1 MIRSVSVLSA
11 LWIAVAVLVAAC
23 AGHALPRQQAQTVA
37 PSAPA
42 TTQTPSRTPA
52 DALQAVVIGDESA
65 SSTRSGGF
73 GSKNWTAILQRL
85 AGQSGINVYISNFS
99 RAGAGY
105 TATLPGIPTF
115 GEQVARGVNPETN
128 LVILTGGGND
138 ILAPT
143 ALHDAAVATLNHV
156 KSIAPQAGMLVVGP
170 IWCRPAPPDFRLEVR
185 VRLRLWCDVI
195 LAARNVIRGAADEA
209 GVPFIDP
216 ITEDWFAGRN
226 DLVSPRDLELN
237 NAGHQVIAEHL
248 AEPVIAA
255 LRRQHPATAP
265 SR

>member
-23 AGHALPRQQAQTVA
+23 AGQALPRQQAQTVT

-42 TTQTPSRTPA
+42 ITETPSRTPG

-73 GSKNWTAILQRL
+73 GSKNWTVILQRL
-85 AGQSGINVYISNFS
+85 AGQSGTDVYINNFS
-99 RAGAGY
+99 HAGAGY
-105 TATLPGIPTF
+105 TATLPGVPTF
-115 GEQVARGVNPETN
+115 GEQVARGVNPDTN
-128 LVILTGGGND
+128 LVILAGGRND

-143 ALHDAAVATLNHV
+143 ALHDAVVATLNHV

-170 IWCRPAPPDFRLEVR
+170 IWCRPNPPDFRLELR
-185 VRLRLWCDVI
+185 VRLHLWCDTI
-195 LAARNVIRGAADEA
+195 LAARDVIRSAADGA

-216 ITEDWFAGRN
+216 IAEDWFAGRN

-237 NAGHQVIAEHL
+237 DAGHQVIAERL
-248 AEPVIAA
+248 AEPVITA